1 MVAAAKADGVAVRG
15 YVSCVAGCPYE
26 GAVKPEQV
34 ARVAARLHQMG
45 CYEISLGDTIGVA
58 TPGTMEPML
67 AAVTR
72 LVPAASL
79 ALHCHDTYGQA
90 LANILTGL
98 RHGEIQN
105 RSGSNVNC
113 IVFNHKKLLAQLALL
128 RRDGGGQQH
137 GGAGRVSVRA
147 RR

>member
-1 MVAAAKADGVAVRG
+1 MERPARLLGGELCIKIELQYLIIGYCSKKNINCSIEESLARFEPVVAAAKADGVAVRG

-26 GAVKPEQV
+26 GPVKPEQV
-34 ARVAARLHQMG
+34 ARVAARLHEMG

-79 ALHCHDTYGQA
+79 LFLDVTIEAVDM
-90 LANILTGL
+90 
-98 RHGEIQN
+98 
-105 RSGSNVNC
+105 
-113 IVFNHKKLLAQLALL
+113 
-128 RRDGGGQQH
+128 
-137 GGAGRVSVRA
+137 
-147 RR
+147 

>member
-34 ARVAARLHQMG
+34 ARVAARLHEMG

-72 LVPAASL
+72 LVPATSL

-105 RSGSNVNC
+105 RRGSNVIC
-113 IVFNHKKLLAQLALL
+113 IVFNPKK
-128 RRDGGGQQH
+128 
-137 GGAGRVSVRA
+137 
-147 RR
+147 